1 MTTTRFTILLGGDID
16 VTDRLLSSV
25 AGTRSIA
32 ADGGMRHA
40 RSLGLAPE
48 LWVGDFDSTDPA
60 LISDYLSVEREPYP
74 ASKAVTD
81 GEIAVSE
88 AISKGATDIILVGA
102 LGGERSD
109 HALQHYAYALS
120 LAHSGIRVTL
130 TSGAEEAYPL
140 LPGKLALD
148 QPQGSLLSVIGFTD
162 LAGLDIE
169 NVQYPLENFSLPF
182 GSSRTV
188 SNIAKG
194 MVQLRLR
201 EGKAIVLCRPYDLTG
216 K

>member
-1 MTTTRFTILLGGDID
+1 MTITRFTILLSGDIE

-32 ADGGMRHA
+32 ADGGIRHA
-40 RSLGLAPE
+40 RALGLEPE
-48 LWVGDFDSTDPA
+48 LWVGDFDSTDPE
-60 LISDYLSVEREPYP
+60 LISAYKSVERQPYP
-74 ASKAVTD
+74 AAKAVTD
-81 GEIAVSE
+81 GEIATSE
-88 AISKGATDIILVGA
+88 AIARGATDIILVGA

-120 LAHSGIRVTL
+120 LARSGIRVTL
-130 TSGAEEAYPL
+130 TSGAEEAHPL
-140 LPGKLALD
+140 LPGALALD

-162 LAGLDIE
+162 LTGLDIE

-201 EGKAIVLCRPYDLTG
+201 EGQAIVLCRPYDLTG